1 MHWIKYSPKVKISP
15 FHIFI
20 LGFLSILSK
29 ESLLFFYAGA
39 ILLYI
44 LKTFWRENE
53 SKHLLVNML
62 LYWAVVAILI
72 PYAELTSKSLN
83 DYTRYG
89 KSDLRIASWVGLLAL
104 TFYLF
109 GISVITNKIKS
120 IQKNS
125 LYTILSRYESKRLI
139 LLYVIVSLLS
149 ALLNSSIIHVP
160 GGQLLLAIT
169 YLKWVLLTFLIIHTI
184 AVDNNRT
191 LVILLVLVE
200 VLLSFSGFW
209 AAFKDYI
216 LVAIGAYLIFS
227 PRLSL
232 KTYFILSIVFSVSLF
247 FAVVWTYSKGEYRKY
262 LTGGE
267 RTQFIIEQDNLSNI
281 QKFYEIVQ
289 RDFSSQNFKENFLI
303 GFENLVYRVSYVEF
317 LALTMKQVPT
327 YLPHENGNLLVS
339 ALEHILKP
347 RILFPDKKPI
357 YDSELTSKYTGVQF
371 AGAEQGTSFSLGT
384 VAESYVDFGKYYM
397 FIPIFF
403 FGLWIGWMYKYF
415 IVNGYNI
422 IWGMCYSAP
431 IFQFAWSFPV
441 PTAKFFGWSVT
452 YFIGFWFLN
461 KYIIKHL
468 DNWLLKE
475 A

>member
-1 MHWIKYSPKVKISP
+1 
-15 FHIFI
+15 
-20 LGFLSILSK
+20 LSK
-29 ESLLFFYAGA
+29 EPLLFFYAGTL
-39 ILLYI
+39 LLYI

-104 TFYLF
+104 TFYLI
-109 GISVITNKIKS
+109 GIHIVTKEIKPV
-120 IQKNS
+120 QQDS
-125 LYTILSRYESKRLI
+125 LYNILRRYNSRRLI

-149 ALLNSSIIHVP
+149 ALFNSSIIHVP

-169 YLKWVLLTFLIIHTI
+169 HLKWVLLTLLIVHTI

-191 LVILLVLVE
+191 LVVLLVLIE
-200 VLLSFSGFW
+200 ILLSFSGFW

-216 LVAIGAYLIFS
+216 LVALGAYLMFS

-289 RDFSSQNFKENFLI
+289 RDFSSENFKENFLN
-303 GFENLVYRVSYVEF
+303 GLENLVYRVSYVEF
-317 LALTMKQVPT
+317 LGLTMKQVPT
-327 YLPHENGNLLVS
+327 YLPHENGNLLIN
-339 ALEHILKP
+339 AFEHILKP

-397 FIPIFF
+397 FIPILF

-461 KYIIKHL
+461 KYVIKHL
-468 DNWLLKE
+468 DNWLLNKV
-475 A
+475 

>member
-1 MHWIKYSPKVKISP
+1 
-15 FHIFI
+15 
-20 LGFLSILSK
+20 LSK
-29 ESLLFFYAGA
+29 EPLLFFYAGA
-39 ILLYI
+39 LLLYI
-44 LKTFWRENE
+44 LKTFWRVNE
-53 SKHLLVNML
+53 TKHLLVNML
-62 LYWAVVAILI
+62 LYWSVVSILI
-72 PYAELTSKSLN
+72 TYAELANKPLN
-83 DYTRYG
+83 DLTRYG
-89 KSDLRIASWVGLLAL
+89 KADLYSASWLGLFSL
-104 TFYLF
+104 TFYLI
-109 GISVITNKIKS
+109 GIHIVTKKIKS
-120 IQKNS
+120 VQQDS
-125 LYTILSRYESKRLI
+125 LYNILRRYDSRRLI

-149 ALLNSSIIHVP
+149 ALFNSSIIHVP

-169 YLKWVLLTFLIIHTI
+169 YLKWVLLTLLIIHTI

-216 LVAIGAYLIFS
+216 LVALGAYLMFS

-289 RDFSSQNFKENFLI
+289 RDFLSQNFKENFLI

-327 YLPHENGNLLVS
+327 YLPHENGNLFIS

-461 KYIIKHL
+461 KYIIKYL
-468 DNWLLKE
+468 DNWLLKK

>member
-1 MHWIKYSPKVKISP
+1 
-15 FHIFI
+15 
-20 LGFLSILSK
+20 
-29 ESLLFFYAGA
+29 
-39 ILLYI
+39 
-44 LKTFWRENE
+44 
-53 SKHLLVNML
+53 ML
-62 LYWAVVAILI
+62 LYWSVVAILI
-72 PYAELTSKSLN
+72 PYAELANKPLN
-83 DYTRYG
+83 DLTRYG
-89 KSDLRIASWVGLLAL
+89 KADLYFASWLGLFAL
-104 TFYLF
+104 TFYLI
-109 GISVITNKIKS
+109 GIHIITKKIKS
-120 IQKNS
+120 VQQDS
-125 LYTILSRYESKRLI
+125 LYNILRRYDSRRLI
-139 LLYVIVSLLS
+139 LLYVVVSLLS
-149 ALLNSSIIHVP
+149 AIFNSSIIHVP

-169 YLKWVLLTFLIIHTI
+169 YLKWVLLTLLIVHTM

-216 LVAIGAYLIFS
+216 LVALGAYLMFS

-232 KTYFILSIVFSVSLF
+232 RTYLILSLVFSVSLF
-247 FAVVWTYSKGEYRKY
+247 LAVVWTYSKGEYRKY

-267 RTQFIIEQDNLSNI
+267 RTQYIIEQDNLSNI

-289 RDFSSQNFKENFLI
+289 RDFSSQNFKDNFLI
-303 GFENLVYRVSYVEF
+303 GLENLVYRVSYVEF
-317 LALTMKQVPT
+317 LGLTMKQVPT
-327 YLPHENGNLLVS
+327 YLPHENGNLLIG

-347 RILFPDKKPI
+347 RILFPEKKPI
-357 YDSELTSKYTGVQF
+357 YDSDLTSKYTGVQF

-415 IVNGYNI
+415 ILNGYNL

-441 PTAKFFGWSVT
+441 PTSKFFGWSVT

-461 KYIIKHL
+461 KFIIKHL
-468 DNWLLKE
+468 DNWLLKK

>member
-1 MHWIKYSPKVKISP
+1 ML
-15 FHIFI
+15 FI
-20 LGFLSILSK
+20 
-29 ESLLFFYAGA
+29 YAGA
-39 ILLYI
+39 LLLYI
-44 LKTFWRENE
+44 LKTFWRVNE
-53 SKHLLVNML
+53 TKYLLVNLL

-72 PYAELTSKSLN
+72 PYAELVNRPLSEL
-83 DYTRYG
+83 TRYG
-89 KSDLRIASWVGLLAL
+89 KSDLRLASWVGLFAL

-109 GISVITNKIKS
+109 GIQLITRKVKSV
-120 IQKNS
+120 QLES
-125 LYTILSRYESKRLI
+125 LYTILDKYDGKRIII
-139 LLYVIVSLLS
+139 LYIIVSIIS
-149 ALLNSSIIHVP
+149 ATLNSSIINIP
-160 GGQLLLAIT
+160 GGQLFLAIS
-169 YLKWVLLTFLIIHTI
+169 YLKWVLLTFLIVHTLLI
-184 AVDNNRT
+184 DNNKS
-191 LVILLVLVE
+191 LVILLVLLE

-209 AAFKDYI
+209 AAFKDYV
-216 LVAIGAYLIFS
+216 LVALAAYLIFS
-227 PRLSL
+227 PKLSF
-232 KTYFILSIVFSVSLF
+232 KTYFLLSVVFAFSLF
-247 FAVVWTYSKGEYRKY
+247 LSVIWTFSKGEYRQY

-267 RTQFIIEQDNLSNI
+267 RTQLIVKQDNLDNI

-289 RDFSSQNFKENFLI
+289 RDFSSEKFNENFLI
-303 GFENLVYRVSYVEF
+303 GLENLVYRVSYVEF
-317 LALTMKQVPT
+317 LALSMKQVPT
-327 YLPHENGNLLVS
+327 YLPHENGTLLIS
-339 ALEHILKP
+339 AIEHILKP

-371 AGAEQGTSFSLGT
+371 SGAEQGASFSLGT

-468 DNWLLKE
+468 DNWLLKKV
-475 A
+475 

>member
-1 MHWIKYSPKVKISP
+1 MKSR
-15 FHIFI
+15 FIFI
-20 LGFLSILSK
+20 FSLAILSIFSR
-29 ESLLFFYAGA
+29 EPLLFFYAGSL
-39 ILLYI
+39 LLYI
-44 LKTFWRENE
+44 LITFWRVNE

-72 PYAELTSKSLN
+72 PYADLATKPLN
-83 DYTRYG
+83 DLTRYG
-89 KSDLRIASWVGLLAL
+89 KSDLRLASWVGLFAL
-104 TFYLF
+104 TVYLLAIRF
-109 GISVITNKIKS
+109 SIAKVKSV
-120 IQKNS
+120 QRES
-125 LYTILSRYESKRLI
+125 LVAILSRYDSKRLVI
-139 LLYVIVSLLS
+139 IYIIVSLLS
-149 ALLNSSIIHVP
+149 ALFNSSIIHIP
-160 GGQLLLAIT
+160 GGQLFLAVS
-169 YLKWVLLTFLIIHTI
+169 YLKWVLLTLLIVHTI
-184 AVDNNRT
+184 AVGNNRT
-191 LVILLVLVE
+191 LVILMVLVE

-209 AAFKDYI
+209 AAFKDYV
-216 LVAIGAYLIFS
+216 LVAIGAYLMFS

-232 KTYFILSIVFSVSLF
+232 KTYLLLFIVFVFSILLSVI
-247 FAVVWTYSKGEYRKY
+247 WTFSKGEYRQY

-267 RTQFIIEQDNLSNI
+267 RSQLIVEQDNLNNI
-281 QKFYEIVQ
+281 QKFYEIVKH
-289 RDFSSQNFKENFLI
+289 DFSTENFNENFSI
-303 GFENLVYRVSYVEF
+303 GLENLVYRVSYIEF

-327 YLPHENGNLLVS
+327 YMPHENGNLLIS
-339 ALEHILKP
+339 AIEHISKP

-397 FIPIFF
+397 FIPILF

-461 KYIIKHL
+461 KYIVKHL
-468 DNWLLKE
+468 DNWLLKKV
-475 A
+475 

>member
-1 MHWIKYSPKVKISP
+1 MKISSL
-15 FHIFI
+15 HIFF
-20 LGFLSILSK
+20 LVFLSIISK
-29 ESLLFFYAGA
+29 EPLLFFYAGA
-39 ILLYI
+39 LLLYI
-44 LKTFWRENE
+44 LKTFWRVNE
-53 SKHLLVNML
+53 TKYLLVNLL

-72 PYAELTSKSLN
+72 PYAELVNRPLSEL
-83 DYTRYG
+83 TRYG
-89 KSDLRIASWVGLLAL
+89 KSDLRLASLVGLFAL

-109 GISVITNKIKS
+109 GIQLITRKVKSV
-120 IQKNS
+120 QLES
-125 LYTILSRYESKRLI
+125 LYTILDKYDGKRLI
-139 LLYVIVSLLS
+139 ILYIIVSIIS
-149 ALLNSSIIHVP
+149 ATLNSSIINIP
-160 GGQLLLAIT
+160 GGQLFLAIS
-169 YLKWVLLTFLIIHTI
+169 YLKWVLLTLLIVHTLLI
-184 AVDNNRT
+184 DNNRS
-191 LVILLVLVE
+191 LVILLVLLE

-209 AAFKDYI
+209 AAFKDYV
-216 LVAIGAYLIFS
+216 LVALAAYLIFS
-227 PRLSL
+227 PKLSF
-232 KTYFILSIVFSVSLF
+232 KTYILLSVVFAFSLF
-247 FAVVWTYSKGEYRKY
+247 LSVIWTFSKGEYRQY

-267 RTQFIIEQDNLSNI
+267 RSQLIVKQDNLDNI

-289 RDFSSQNFKENFLI
+289 RDFSSEKFNENFLI
-303 GFENLVYRVSYVEF
+303 GLENLIYRVSYVEF
-317 LALTMKQVPT
+317 LALTIKQVPT
-327 YLPHENGNLLVS
+327 YLPYENGNLLIS
-339 ALEHILKP
+339 AIEHILKP

-371 AGAEQGTSFSLGT
+371 SGAEQGASFSLGT

-468 DNWLLKE
+468 DNWLLKK

>member
-1 MHWIKYSPKVKISP
+1 MLV
-15 FHIFI
+15 
-20 LGFLSILSK
+20 FLSILSK
-29 ESLLFFYAGA
+29 EPLLFFYAGA
-39 ILLYI
+39 LFLYI
-44 LKTFWRENE
+44 LKTFWRLNE
-53 SKHLLVNML
+53 TKHLLVNML
-62 LYWAVVAILI
+62 LYWAIVAILI
-72 PYAELTSKSLN
+72 PYAELSDKPLN
-83 DYTRYG
+83 ELNRYG
-89 KSDLRIASWVGLLAL
+89 KSDLRLASWIGLLAL
-104 TFYLF
+104 TFYLV
-109 GISVITNKIKS
+109 GIRFTTIKVKS
-120 IQKNS
+120 IQKDS
-125 LYTILSRYESKRLI
+125 LYIILGRYESKRLI

-160 GGQLLLAIT
+160 GGQLLLAVS
-169 YLKWVLLTFLIIHTI
+169 YLKWVLLTLLIVHTI
-184 AVDNNRT
+184 AVDNNRS

-209 AAFKDYI
+209 GAFKDYV
-216 LVAIGAYLIFS
+216 LVAIGAYLMFT
-227 PRLSL
+227 PRLSF
-232 KTYFILSIVFSVSLF
+232 KTYFLLSVISAFFLF
-247 FAVVWTYSKGEYRKY
+247 LAVIWTFSKGEYRQY

-267 RTQFIIEQDNLSNI
+267 RTQLIIQQDNLDNI

-289 RDFSSQNFKENFLI
+289 RDFSPENFKESFSI
-303 GFENLVYRVSYVEF
+303 GLENLVYRVSYVEF

-327 YLPHENGNLLVS
+327 YLPHENGNLLIN
-339 ALEHILKP
+339 AFEHILKP
-347 RILFPDKKPI
+347 RILFPNKKPI

-371 AGAEQGTSFSLGT
+371 SGAEQGTSFSLGT

-441 PTAKFFGWSVT
+441 PTAKFFGWSIT
-452 YFIGFWFLN
+452 YFIGFWFLD

-468 DNWLLKE
+468 DNWLLKKV
-475 A
+475 

>member
-1 MHWIKYSPKVKISP
+1 
-15 FHIFI
+15 
-20 LGFLSILSK
+20 
-29 ESLLFFYAGA
+29 
-39 ILLYI
+39 
-44 LKTFWRENE
+44 
-53 SKHLLVNML
+53 ML
-62 LYWAVVAILI
+62 LYWSVVAILI
-72 PYAELTSKSLN
+72 PYAELANKPLN
-83 DYTRYG
+83 DLTRYG
-89 KSDLRIASWVGLLAL
+89 KVDLYSASWLGLFAL
-104 TFYLF
+104 TFYLI
-109 GISVITNKIKS
+109 GIHIVTKKIKS
-120 IQKNS
+120 IQQDS
-125 LYTILSRYESKRLI
+125 LYNILRRYDSRKLI
-139 LLYVIVSLLS
+139 LLYIVFSLLS
-149 ALLNSSIIHVP
+149 ALFNSSIIHVP

-169 YLKWVLLTFLIIHTI
+169 YLKWVLLTLLIVHTI

-191 LVILLVLVE
+191 LVVLLVLIE

-216 LVAIGAYLIFS
+216 LVALGAYLMFS

-232 KTYFILSIVFSVSLF
+232 KTYFILSIVFLVSLF

-289 RDFSSQNFKENFLI
+289 RDFSSENFKENFLI
-303 GFENLVYRVSYVEF
+303 GLENLIYRVSYVEF
-317 LALTMKQVPT
+317 LGLTMKQVPT
-327 YLPHENGNLLVS
+327 YLPHENGNLLINS
-339 ALEHILKP
+339 FEHILKP

-403 FGLWIGWMYKYF
+403 FGLWIGCMYKYF

-468 DNWLLKE
+468 DNWLIKKV
-475 A
+475 

>member
-1 MHWIKYSPKVKISP
+1 MKISSL
-15 FHIFI
+15 HIFI
-20 LGFLSILSK
+20 LIVLSILSN
-29 ESLLFFYAGA
+29 EPLLFFYAGA
-39 ILLYI
+39 LLLYI
-44 LKTFWRENE
+44 LKTFWRVNE
-53 SKHLLVNML
+53 TKHLLVNML
-62 LYWAVVAILI
+62 LYWSVVAILI
-72 PYAELTSKSLN
+72 PYAELANKPLN
-83 DYTRYG
+83 DLTRYG
-89 KSDLRIASWVGLLAL
+89 KADLYFASWLGLFAL
-104 TFYLF
+104 TFYLI
-109 GISVITNKIKS
+109 GIHIITKKIKS
-120 IQKNS
+120 VQQDS
-125 LYTILSRYESKRLI
+125 LYNILRRYDSRRLI
-139 LLYVIVSLLS
+139 LLYVVVSLLS
-149 ALLNSSIIHVP
+149 AIFNSSIIHVP

-169 YLKWVLLTFLIIHTI
+169 YLKWVLLTLLIVHTM

-216 LVAIGAYLIFS
+216 LVALGAYLMFS

-232 KTYFILSIVFSVSLF
+232 RTYLILSLVFSVSLF
-247 FAVVWTYSKGEYRKY
+247 LAVVWTYSKGEYRKY

-267 RTQFIIEQDNLSNI
+267 RTQYIIEQDNLSNI

-289 RDFSSQNFKENFLI
+289 RDFSSQNFKDNFLI
-303 GFENLVYRVSYVEF
+303 GLENLVYRVSYVEF
-317 LALTMKQVPT
+317 LGLTMKQVPT
-327 YLPHENGNLLVS
+327 YLPHENGNLLIG

-347 RILFPDKKPI
+347 RILFPEKKPI
-357 YDSELTSKYTGVQF
+357 YDSDLTSKYTGVQF

-415 IVNGYNI
+415 ILNGYNL

-441 PTAKFFGWSVT
+441 PTSKFFGWSVT

-461 KYIIKHL
+461 KFIIKHL
-468 DNWLLKE
+468 DNWLLKK

>member
-1 MHWIKYSPKVKISP
+1 MKISSL
-15 FHIFI
+15 HIFF
-20 LGFLSILSK
+20 LVFLSILSK
-29 ESLLFFYAGA
+29 EPLLFFYAGA
-39 ILLYI
+39 LLLYI
-44 LKTFWRENE
+44 LKTFWRVNE
-53 SKHLLVNML
+53 TKYLLVNML

-72 PYAELTSKSLN
+72 PYAELVNRPISEL
-83 DYTRYG
+83 TRYG
-89 KSDLRIASWVGLLAL
+89 KSDLRLASWVGLFAL

-109 GISVITNKIKS
+109 GIQLITRKVKSV
-120 IQKNS
+120 QLES
-125 LYTILSRYESKRLI
+125 LYTILDKYDGKRIII
-139 LLYVIVSLLS
+139 LYIIVSIIS
-149 ALLNSSIIHVP
+149 ATLNSSIINIP
-160 GGQLLLAIT
+160 GGQIFLAIG
-169 YLKWVLLTFLIIHTI
+169 YLKWVLLTFLIVHTLLI
-184 AVDNNRT
+184 DNNKS
-191 LVILLVLVE
+191 LVILLVLLE

-209 AAFKDYI
+209 AAFKDYV
-216 LVAIGAYLIFS
+216 LVALGAYLIFS
-227 PRLSL
+227 PKLSF
-232 KTYFILSIVFSVSLF
+232 KTYILLSVVFAFSLF
-247 FAVVWTYSKGEYRKY
+247 LSVIWTFSKGEYRQY

-267 RTQFIIEQDNLSNI
+267 RTQFIVKQDNLDNI

-289 RDFSSQNFKENFLI
+289 RDFSSEKFNENFLI
-303 GFENLVYRVSYVEF
+303 GLENLVYRVSYVEF

-327 YLPHENGNLLVS
+327 YLPHENGNLLIS
-339 ALEHILKP
+339 AIEHILKP
-347 RILFPDKKPI
+347 RIIFPDKKPI

-371 AGAEQGTSFSLGT
+371 SGAEQGASFSLGT

-461 KYIIKHL
+461 KYIIKYL
-468 DNWLLKE
+468 DKWLLKK
-475 A
+475 AYKN

>member
-1 MHWIKYSPKVKISP
+1 VKISSL
-15 FHIFI
+15 HIFI
-20 LGFLSILSK
+20 LIVLSILSN
-29 ESLLFFYAGA
+29 EPLLFFYAGA
-39 ILLYI
+39 LLLYI
-44 LKTFWRENE
+44 LKTFWRVNE
-53 SKHLLVNML
+53 TKHLLVNML
-62 LYWAVVAILI
+62 LYWSVVAILI
-72 PYAELTSKSLN
+72 PYAELANKPLN
-83 DYTRYG
+83 DLTRYG
-89 KSDLRIASWVGLLAL
+89 KADLYFASWLGLFAL
-104 TFYLF
+104 TFYLI
-109 GISVITNKIKS
+109 GIHIITKKIKS
-120 IQKNS
+120 VQQDS
-125 LYTILSRYESKRLI
+125 LYNILRRYDSRRLI
-139 LLYVIVSLLS
+139 LLYVVVSLLS
-149 ALLNSSIIHVP
+149 AIFNSSIIHVP

-169 YLKWVLLTFLIIHTI
+169 YLKWVLLTLLIVHTM

-216 LVAIGAYLIFS
+216 LVALGAYLMFS

-232 KTYFILSIVFSVSLF
+232 RTYLILSLVFSVSLF
-247 FAVVWTYSKGEYRKY
+247 LAVVWTYSKGEYRKY

-267 RTQFIIEQDNLSNI
+267 RTQYIIEQDNLSNI

-289 RDFSSQNFKENFLI
+289 RDFSSQNFKDNFLI
-303 GFENLVYRVSYVEF
+303 GLENLVYRVSYVEF
-317 LALTMKQVPT
+317 LGLTMKQVPT
-327 YLPHENGNLLVS
+327 YLPHENGNLLIG

-347 RILFPDKKPI
+347 RILFPEKKPI
-357 YDSELTSKYTGVQF
+357 YDSDLTSKYTGVQF

-415 IVNGYNI
+415 ILNGYNL

-441 PTAKFFGWSVT
+441 PTSKFFGWSVT

-461 KYIIKHL
+461 KFIIKHL
-468 DNWLLKE
+468 DNWLLKK

>member
-1 MHWIKYSPKVKISP
+1 MKISSL
-15 FHIFI
+15 HIFI
-20 LGFLSILSK
+20 LIVLSILSK
-29 ESLLFFYAGA
+29 EPLLFFYAGA
-39 ILLYI
+39 LLLYI
-44 LKTFWRENE
+44 LKTFWRVNE
-53 SKHLLVNML
+53 TKHLLVNML
-62 LYWAVVAILI
+62 LYWSVVAILI
-72 PYAELTSKSLN
+72 PYADLANKPLN
-83 DYTRYG
+83 DLTRYG
-89 KSDLRIASWVGLLAL
+89 KADLYFASWLGLFAL
-104 TFYLF
+104 TFYLI
-109 GISVITNKIKS
+109 GIHIITKKIKS
-120 IQKNS
+120 VQQDS
-125 LYTILSRYESKRLI
+125 LYNILRRYDSRRLI
-139 LLYVIVSLLS
+139 LLYVVVSLLS
-149 ALLNSSIIHVP
+149 AIFNSSIIHVP

-169 YLKWVLLTFLIIHTI
+169 YLKWVLLTLLIVHTI

-216 LVAIGAYLIFS
+216 LVALGAYLMFS

-232 KTYFILSIVFSVSLF
+232 RTYLILSIVFSVSLF
-247 FAVVWTYSKGEYRKY
+247 LAVVWTYSKGEYRKY

-267 RTQFIIEQDNLSNI
+267 RTQYIIEQDNLSNI

-289 RDFSSQNFKENFLI
+289 RDFSSQNFKDNFLI
-303 GFENLVYRVSYVEF
+303 GLENLVYRVSYVEF
-317 LALTMKQVPT
+317 LGLTMKQVPT
-327 YLPHENGNLLVS
+327 YLPHENGNLLIG

-347 RILFPDKKPI
+347 RILFPEKKPI
-357 YDSELTSKYTGVQF
+357 YDSDLTSKDTGVQF

-384 VAESYVDFGKYYM
+384 VAESYVDFGKYNM

-415 IVNGYNI
+415 ILNGYNL

-441 PTAKFFGWSVT
+441 PTSKFFGWSVT

-468 DNWLLKE
+468 DNWLLKK

>member
-1 MHWIKYSPKVKISP
+1 
-15 FHIFI
+15 
-20 LGFLSILSK
+20 LSK
-29 ESLLFFYAGA
+29 EPLLFFYAGA
-39 ILLYI
+39 LLLYI
-44 LKTFWRENE
+44 LKTFWRVNE
-53 SKHLLVNML
+53 TKHLLVNML
-62 LYWAVVAILI
+62 LYWSVVAILI
-72 PYAELTSKSLN
+72 PYAELSNKSLN
-83 DYTRYG
+83 DLTRYG
-89 KSDLRIASWVGLLAL
+89 KADLYSASWLSLFAL
-104 TFYLF
+104 TFYLI
-109 GISVITNKIKS
+109 GIHIVTKKIKS
-120 IQKNS
+120 VQQDS
-125 LYTILSRYESKRLI
+125 LYNILRRYDSRRLI

-149 ALLNSSIIHVP
+149 ALFNSSIIHVP
-160 GGQLLLAIT
+160 GGQLLLAIS
-169 YLKWVLLTFLIIHTI
+169 YLKWVLLTLLI
-184 AVDNNRT
+184 VQT
-191 LVILLVLVE
+191 LVVQANRNLVIVLVIVE

-216 LVAIGAYLIFS
+216 LVAIGAYLMFS

-232 KTYFILSIVFSVSLF
+232 KTYFILSFVFLISLF
-247 FAVVWTYSKGEYRKY
+247 LAVVWTYSKGEYRKY

-267 RTQFIIEQDNLSNI
+267 RTQLIVEQDNLTNI
-281 QKFYEIVQ
+281 QKFYEIAQ
-289 RDFSSQNFKENFLI
+289 RDFSSENFKENFLI
-303 GFENLVYRVSYVEF
+303 GLENLVYRVSYVEF

-327 YLPHENGNLLVS
+327 YIPHENGNLFIN

-461 KYIIKHL
+461 KYIIKYL
-468 DNWLLKE
+468 DNWLLKK

>member
-1 MHWIKYSPKVKISP
+1 MKISSL
-15 FHIFI
+15 HIFF
-20 LGFLSILSK
+20 LVFLSILSK
-29 ESLLFFYAGA
+29 EPLLFFYAGA
-39 ILLYI
+39 LLLYI
-44 LKTFWRENE
+44 LKTFWRVNE
-53 SKHLLVNML
+53 TKYLLVNLL

-72 PYAELTSKSLN
+72 PYAELVNRPLSEL
-83 DYTRYG
+83 TRYG
-89 KSDLRIASWVGLLAL
+89 KSDLRLASLVGLFAL

-109 GISVITNKIKS
+109 GIQLITRKVKSV
-120 IQKNS
+120 QLES
-125 LYTILSRYESKRLI
+125 LYTILDKYDGKRLI
-139 LLYVIVSLLS
+139 ILYIIVSIIS
-149 ALLNSSIIHVP
+149 ATLNSSIINIP
-160 GGQLLLAIT
+160 GGQLFLAIS
-169 YLKWVLLTFLIIHTI
+169 YLKWVLLTLLIVHTLLI
-184 AVDNNRT
+184 DNNRS
-191 LVILLVLVE
+191 LVILLVLLE

-209 AAFKDYI
+209 AAFKDYV
-216 LVAIGAYLIFS
+216 LVALAAYLIFS
-227 PRLSL
+227 PKLSF
-232 KTYFILSIVFSVSLF
+232 KTYILLSVVFAFSLF
-247 FAVVWTYSKGEYRKY
+247 LSVIWTFSKGEYRQY

-267 RTQFIIEQDNLSNI
+267 RSQLIVKQDNLDNI

-289 RDFSSQNFKENFLI
+289 RDFSSEKFNENFLI
-303 GFENLVYRVSYVEF
+303 GLENLIYRVSYVEF
-317 LALTMKQVPT
+317 LALTIKQVPT
-327 YLPHENGNLLVS
+327 YLPYENGNLLIS
-339 ALEHILKP
+339 AIEHILKP

-371 AGAEQGTSFSLGT
+371 SGAEQGASFSLGT

-468 DNWLLKE
+468 DNWLLKK

>member
-1 MHWIKYSPKVKISP
+1 MKISSL
-15 FHIFI
+15 HIFF
-20 LGFLSILSK
+20 LVFLSILSK
-29 ESLLFFYAGA
+29 EPLLFFYAGA
-39 ILLYI
+39 LLLYI
-44 LKTFWRENE
+44 LKTFWRVNE
-53 SKHLLVNML
+53 TKYLLVNML

-72 PYAELTSKSLN
+72 PYAELVNRPISEL
-83 DYTRYG
+83 TRYG
-89 KSDLRIASWVGLLAL
+89 KSDLRLASWVGLFAL

-109 GISVITNKIKS
+109 GIQLITRKVKSV
-120 IQKNS
+120 QLES
-125 LYTILSRYESKRLI
+125 LYTILDKYDGKRIII
-139 LLYVIVSLLS
+139 LYIIVSIIS
-149 ALLNSSIIHVP
+149 ATLNSSIINIP
-160 GGQLLLAIT
+160 GGQIFLAIG
-169 YLKWVLLTFLIIHTI
+169 YLKWVLLTFLIVHTLLI
-184 AVDNNRT
+184 DNNKS
-191 LVILLVLVE
+191 LVILLVLLE

-209 AAFKDYI
+209 AAFKDYV
-216 LVAIGAYLIFS
+216 LVALGAYLIFS
-227 PRLSL
+227 PKLSF
-232 KTYFILSIVFSVSLF
+232 KTYILLSVVFAFSLF
-247 FAVVWTYSKGEYRKY
+247 LSVIWTFSKGEYRQY

-267 RTQFIIEQDNLSNI
+267 RTQFIVKQDNLDNI

-289 RDFSSQNFKENFLI
+289 RDFSSEKFNENFLI
-303 GFENLVYRVSYVEF
+303 GLENLVYRVSYVEF

-327 YLPHENGNLLVS
+327 YLPHENGNLLIS
-339 ALEHILKP
+339 AIEHILKP
-347 RILFPDKKPI
+347 RIIFPDKKPI

-371 AGAEQGTSFSLGT
+371 SGAEQGASFSLGT

-461 KYIIKHL
+461 KYIIKYL
-468 DNWLLKE
+468 DNWLLKKV
-475 A
+475 

>member
-1 MHWIKYSPKVKISP
+1 
-15 FHIFI
+15 
-20 LGFLSILSK
+20 LSK
-29 ESLLFFYAGA
+29 EPLLFFYAG
-39 ILLYI
+39 ILLLYI
-44 LKTFWRENE
+44 LKTFWRANE
-53 SKHLLVNML
+53 SKHLLVNLL
-62 LYWAVVAILI
+62 LYWSVVSILI
-72 PYAELTSKSLN
+72 PYSELTNKSLN
-83 DYTRYG
+83 DLTRYG
-89 KSDLRIASWVGLLAL
+89 KSDLNLASWLGLFAL
-104 TFYLF
+104 TFYLV
-109 GISVITNKIKS
+109 GIRFMTAKIKS
-120 IQKNS
+120 VNQDT
-125 LYTILSRYESKRLI
+125 LYNILHRYDSKKLI
-139 LLYVIVSLLS
+139 LLYILISLLS
-149 ALLNSSIIHVP
+149 ALLNSSIIHIP
-160 GGQLLLAIT
+160 GGQLLLAIS
-169 YLKWVLLTFLIIHTI
+169 YLKWVLLTLLI
-184 AVDNNRT
+184 VQT
-191 LVILLVLVE
+191 LVVETNRNLVIVLVSIE
-200 VLLSFSGFW
+200 ILLSFSGFW

-216 LVAIGAYLIFS
+216 LVALGAYLMFS

-232 KTYFILSIVFSVSLF
+232 RTYFILSFIFLISLF
-247 FAVVWTYSKGEYRKY
+247 LAVVWTYSKGEYRKY

-267 RTQFIIEQDNLSNI
+267 RTQLIVEQDNLTNI

-289 RDFSSQNFKENFLI
+289 RDFSSENFKDNFLI
-303 GFENLVYRVSYVEF
+303 GLENLVYRVSYVEF

-327 YLPHENGNLLVS
+327 YLPHENGNLFIN
-339 ALEHILKP
+339 AIEHILKP

-397 FIPIFF
+397 FVPIIF

-441 PTAKFFGWSVT
+441 PTSKFFGWSVT

-461 KYIIKHL
+461 KYIIKHI
-468 DNWLLKE
+468 DNWLLKK

>member
-1 MHWIKYSPKVKISP
+1 MKISP
-15 FHIFI
+15 LHIFI
-20 LGFLSILSK
+20 LIVLSILSK
-29 ESLLFFYAGA
+29 EPLLFFYAGA
-39 ILLYI
+39 LLLYI
-44 LKTFWRENE
+44 LKTFWRVNE
-53 SKHLLVNML
+53 TKHLLVNML
-62 LYWAVVAILI
+62 LYWSVVSILI
-72 PYAELTSKSLN
+72 PYAELANKPLN
-83 DYTRYG
+83 DLTRYG
-89 KSDLRIASWVGLLAL
+89 KADLYSASWLGLFSL
-104 TFYLF
+104 TFYLI
-109 GISVITNKIKS
+109 GIHIVTKKIKPV
-120 IQKNS
+120 QQDS
-125 LYTILSRYESKRLI
+125 LYNILRRYDSRRLI

-149 ALLNSSIIHVP
+149 ALFNSSIIHVP

-169 YLKWVLLTFLIIHTI
+169 YLKWVLLTLLIIHTI

-216 LVAIGAYLIFS
+216 LVALGAYLMFS

-289 RDFSSQNFKENFLI
+289 RDFLSQNFKENFLI
-303 GFENLVYRVSYVEF
+303 GFENLIYRVSYVEF

-339 ALEHILKP
+339 AIEHILKP

-357 YDSELTSKYTGVQF
+357 YDSDLTSKYTGVQF

-397 FIPIFF
+397 FIPILF

-461 KYIIKHL
+461 KYVIKHL
-468 DNWLLKE
+468 DNWLLNKV
-475 A
+475 